1 MDLKY
6 FAKIQPK
13 NLVEGANQGFVPGVR
28 EVITKTVSTP
38 GLISCESNMKQ

>member
-28 EVITKTVSTP
+28 EVITKTVST
-38 GLISCESNMKQ
+38 LVILCESNMKQ